1 MSQTR
6 ADHLLGSN
14 AGRANITVIGRD
26 GMNMEDLAASGDLET
41 LHGTAIRGFP
51 NFMTPGPLQS
61 GAGASYVWNL
71 DNLATHVAYIVST
84 AVNNADNG
92 RRPVIEPTQEATG
105 KLSRG

>member
-1 MSQTR
+1 
-6 ADHLLGSN
+6 
-14 AGRANITVIGRD
+14 
-26 GMNMEDLAASGDLET
+26 MNMEELAATGDLET

-71 DNLATHVAYIVST
+71 DNLAIHVAHIIST
-84 AVNNADNG
+84 AVKNADNG

-105 KLSRG
+105 ELSRT